1 MKRAVDLAIAV
12 PGLIMVSPLLVVAAV
27 AIQLDSPGPALY
39 RGVRVGR
46 NGREFR
52 IVKLRS
58 MVSGG
63 EGAGSAVTSANDPRV
78 TRVGHFL
85 RRTKFDE
92 VPQLW
97 NVVRGD
103 MSLVGPRPE
112 HPDYVRLYTPEQR
125 RVLTVRP
132 GITSKTSLEFHDEE
146 RILAEHGG
154 ASAYADKLLP
164 RKLSLDLEYVQR
176 HSVAGDL
183 GILARTFVFAV
194 SRWFRGGPRPA
205 QQ

>member
-58 MVSGG
+58 MVSGA

-125 RVLTVRP
+125 RVLSVRP

-164 RKLSLDLEYVQR
+164 RKLSLDLEYVER

>member
-46 NGREFR
+46 TGREFR

-85 RRTKFDE
+85 RRTKLDE

-154 ASAYADKLLP
+154 SSAYADKLLP

-183 GILARTFVFAV
+183 GILARTVVFAV
-194 SRWFRGGPRPA
+194 SRWFRRGPRPA

>member
-27 AIQLDSPGPALY
+27 AIQLDTPGPALY

-58 MVSGG
+58 MVSGA

-164 RKLSLDLEYVQR
+164 RKLSLDLEYVER

-183 GILARTFVFAV
+183 GILARTAVFAV
-194 SRWFRGGPRPA
+194 SRWFRRGPKPA